1 MTKGFVTVGNSICL
15 QPELRKRRVAIALS
29 EFRLL
34 FQLLSETV
42 ANNLAVFSKQPVI
55 VDQSPMDKLIACLS
69 KYLPTTN
76 KFRQVER
83 QFSALTGQVNPDT
96 AVLTFSFMA
105 RETDFLGQGTDFRY
119 LLVFSIDS
127 DKTIKEL
134 QNALR

>member
-1 MTKGFVTVGNSICL
+1 MSKGFVPVGTGYCL
-15 QPELRKRRVAIALS
+15 QPELRKRRIAIPLS

-42 ANNLAVFSKQPVI
+42 ANNLAVFSKQPVV
-55 VDQSPMDKLIACLS
+55 VDESPMDKLITCLS
-69 KYLPTTN
+69 KHLPTTN

-83 QFSALTGQVNPDT
+83 HFSALTGQVNPDT

-105 RETDFLGQGTDFRY
+105 TEVDFLGQSTVFRY
-119 LLVFSIDS
+119 LLVFSIDL
-127 DKTIKEL
+127 DKTRTEI